1 MKQVPSN
8 IRDPVSEQFNRPEF
22 YRNQFHRYKGVA
34 GEKPV
39 VGKVLLSANDD
50 SFLVVKTLVR
60 HVRYDLRSYS
70 CARPQRYSSLRTC
83 GCSTGGH
90 ESQSVRR
97 APVLL
102 CYVEYSFVCLL
113 YTSDAADE

>member
-8 IRDPVSEQFNRPEF
+8 IRDPVSDQFNRPEF

-60 HVRYDLRSYS
+60 HVRY
-70 CARPQRYSSLRTC
+70 A
-83 GCSTGGH
+83 
-90 ESQSVRR
+90 SVALCCCKGVL
-97 APVLL
+97 APL
-102 CYVEYSFVCLL
+102 EPSF
-113 YTSDAADE
+113 

>member
-1 MKQVPSN
+1 MLQHPAVVSLAALAELGYLCALAGDAYIMKQVPSN

-34 GEKPV
+34 GEQPV

-60 HVRYDLRSYS
+60 HVRYAGRECLF
-70 CARPQRYSSLRTC
+70 
-83 GCSTGGH
+83 
-90 ESQSVRR
+90 
-97 APVLL
+97 PV
-102 CYVEYSFVCLL
+102 
-113 YTSDAADE
+113 

>member
-1 MKQVPSN
+1 VHAGDAYIMKQVPSN
-8 IRDPVSEQFNRPEF
+8 IRDPVSDQFNRPEF

-60 HVRYDLRSYS
+60 HVRYVCTAFLLQWHALSTV
-70 CARPQRYSSLRTC
+70 SLLP
-83 GCSTGGH
+83 G
-90 ESQSVRR
+90 SQKS
-97 APVLL
+97 L
-102 CYVEYSFVCLL
+102 
-113 YTSDAADE
+113 

>member
-8 IRDPVSEQFNRPEF
+8 IRDPVSDQFNRPEF

-60 HVRYDLRSYS
+60 HVRYAWIPATMLS
-70 CARPQRYSSLRTC
+70 AVI
-83 GCSTGGH
+83 H
-90 ESQSVRR
+90 HVFASVTV
-97 APVLL
+97 AG
-102 CYVEYSFVCLL
+102 
-113 YTSDAADE
+113 TQ